1 MVYPKKLL
9 KLFKKELYVNP
20 FFFLDSKCFSYL
32 LLFKVTQTELEDLL
46 KGAGFSVVKKVLT
59 PKEVNQ
65 LIERIFGLSI
75 SKLSSKTNEPFVKV
89 KYKFFFGKIS
99 FQQFF
104 LLLKSFFSMFD
115 QNEDGNVDAIEFAL
129 LLSVIVRGSEEEK
142 LNCNSNLFKL
152 KILNYFFF

>member
-1 MVYPKKLL
+1 MLYPKKLL

-20 FFFLDSKCFSYL
+20 FFFDSKCFSYL

-99 FQQFF
+99 FQ
-104 LLLKSFFSMFD
+104 
-115 QNEDGNVDAIEFAL
+115 
-129 LLSVIVRGSEEEK
+129 
-142 LNCNSNLFKL
+142 
-152 KILNYFFF
+152 

>member
-1 MVYPKKLL
+1 MGNSGSGLS
-9 KLFKKELYVNP
+9 KETLEALQKRTLCKS

-99 FQQFF
+99 FQ
-104 LLLKSFFSMFD
+104 
-115 QNEDGNVDAIEFAL
+115 
-129 LLSVIVRGSEEEK
+129 
-142 LNCNSNLFKL
+142 
-152 KILNYFFF
+152 